1 MATETMQDLL
11 ADELKDLYSAEN
23 QILKALPRMIKA
35 AEADELRQ
43 ALQQHAEV
51 TQTHV
56 QRLERAAEIMGVRP
70 KGKKCVGMEGVLEE
84 GKEALEH
91 EGEVLD
97 AALIAAAQKVEH
109 YEIAGYGTARAHA
122 QALGLDEAADLFQ
135 QTLDEEKQADQTLTE
150 LAEDFVNQLAAA
162 EDDEDDEQAE
172 DDEDDD
178 MEALDADEDEEAE
191 DEQETQRDQGVTRSQ
206 GETNSSRS
214 GSAR

>member
-178 MEALDADEDEEAE
+178 MEALDEDEDEEAE
-191 DEQETQRDQGVTRSQ
+191 DEQETERDQGVTRSQ